1 MGPVPA
7 PYCAEVFPL
16 SHRELG
22 MSFAVSVA
30 NTWAAVLSLTFPLLL
45 AALGPAGAFG
55 LYAGLNMVAYLL
67 VFLFVPE
74 TRLKSLD
81 ELDEVFSVRTRDFMR
96 RNVVSFGSIW
106 ERRCIKPHKTWSTVR
121 SSGATRY
128 RALHQID
135 EDQ

>member
-30 NTWAAVLSLTFPLLL
+30 NTWAAVLSLTFPSLL
-45 AALGPAGAFG
+45 AVLGPAGAFR
-55 LYAGLNMVAYLL
+55 LYAGLNLVAYLL

-74 TRLKSLD
+74 TRLKSLE
-81 ELDEVFSVRTRDFMR
+81 ELDEVFSVRTTDFI
-96 RNVVSFGSIW
+96 FGNTTHIT
-106 ERRCIKPHKTWSTVR
+106 RFATVKTR
-121 SSGATRY
+121 SDRTTRSDVTAY
-128 RALHQID
+128 EPLMG
-135 EDQ
+135 DQE